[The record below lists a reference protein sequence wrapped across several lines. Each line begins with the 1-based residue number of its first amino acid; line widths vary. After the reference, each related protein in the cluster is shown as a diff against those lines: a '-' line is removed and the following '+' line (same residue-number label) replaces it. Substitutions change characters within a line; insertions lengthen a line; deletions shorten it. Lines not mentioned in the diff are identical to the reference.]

1 MKKFEGDPDILA
13 LFTNT
18 ARAQLTKVNN
28 ALLAVEKKGV
38 KAESLKLIRGEIHTL
53 KGDSRMIGL
62 ESVSGA
68 AHAVED
74 LITELEKAAKGE
86 RGKLVRRIFSLLDA
100 IGAAI
105 ERLPEEV
112 VEIDPAEITAGNAGK
127 AEIDSTAAGASAG
140 SGSSAHI
147 GSSAET
153 EPPPSPTQGRR
164 EDKTEIIT
172 LNVKRIEDLIQ
183 KSSAFPQYFNK
194 FNYIFGQLENLRNE
208 MEADPR
214 PAENA
219 KQLASIV
226 SQFSHELS
234 FYDLGSRQFQSEI
247 TKLKLVPLATVFD
260 QFPRLVRDIAEHT
273 GKAVAFTVKGKDSEL
288 DKTIVERLKT
298 VLIHLLRNAVDH
310 GIESPAAREKA
321 GKPKEG
327 RIVLHASN
335 RGDMV
340 EVEIGDD
347 GAGLDL
353 DRIRETAIE
362 RGILAR
368 EDAGALGAD
377 DTMALI
383 FAPGFSTKEVGSFS
397 GRGVGLDVVARTVKE
412 MNGQVSVKSTRGRGT
427 TFTVS
432 FPLISSFIPITVF
445 LLGERLFGIPSAYI
459 KSVLRVRESD
469 RRDVADRPVIT
480 VEGEDIALIDLN
492 SWLGFGE
499 EPADANKNVIIVS
512 SRDEIS
518 ACVVRDIIYEKKMI
532 IRKTDWLVRACP
544 VVMGAVLS
552 GRERAIPILN
562 VPEIFNKLKET
573 MRGVVRKKAR
583 APGVRDFRQKNIL
596 LVEDSAVSRTRQR
609 DILEGQS
616 FNVFEAAH
624 GKDALALLEKQSFD
638 VVITDIEMPVMNGPE
653 LIRRIRA
660 TEGLERL
667 PVIVMSSY
675 NDNLASLKD
684 LGINT
689 FVDKTKFSVKR
700 LIEAL
705 AGEGIIKSGS
715 GSGGRW

>member
-1 MKKFEGDPDILA
+1 MKTYEGDPDILA
-13 LFTNT
+13 LFMNT

-28 ALLAVEKKGV
+28 ALLAVEKQGV
-38 KAESLKLIRGEIHTL
+38 KAETLKLIRGEVHTL

-62 ESVSGA
+62 DSISGA

-74 LITELEKAAKGE
+74 LVTALEKAAKSE
-86 RGKLVRRIFSLLDA
+86 RGKLVKRIFALLDA
-100 IGAAI
+100 VEAAI
-105 ERLPEEV
+105 ERLPGEV
-112 VEIDPAEITAGNAGK
+112 MDIDPEAVTADRAGEK
-127 AEIDSTAAGASAG
+127 GTAAGTGGSTGKGKPEAAAAPGEERERTETPAG
-140 SGSSAHI
+140 
-147 GSSAET
+147 
-153 EPPPSPTQGRR
+153 RD
-164 EDKTEIIT
+164 DKTEIIN

-194 FNYIFGQLENLRNE
+194 FSYIYGQLEKLRND

-214 PAENA
+214 PAEDA

-260 QFPRLVRDIAEHT
+260 QFPRLVRDVAEHT
-273 GKAVAFTVKGKDSEL
+273 GKSVAFTVKGKDAEL

-310 GIESPAAREKA
+310 GIEDPADREKA

-327 RIVLHASN
+327 RVVLQASN

-353 DRIRETAIE
+353 DRIREKAIE

-368 EDAGALGAD
+368 EDAAALGAD
-377 DTMALI
+377 DTLALI
-383 FAPGFSTKEVGSFS
+383 FASGFSTKEVGSFS
-397 GRGVGLDVVARTVKE
+397 GRGVGLDVVAQTVKE
-412 MNGQVSVKSTRGRGT
+412 LNGQVSVKSTRGRGT

-480 VEGEDIALIDLN
+480 VDGEDIALIDLN
-492 SWLGFGE
+492 AWLGLGE
-499 EPADANKNVIIVS
+499 ELTDANKNIVIVS

-532 IRKTDWLVRACP
+532 IRKTEWLVRTCP

-573 MRGVVRKKAR
+573 TRGVVRKKAR
-583 APGVRDFRQKNIL
+583 APGAKDFRQKNIL

-609 DILEGQS
+609 DILEGQH

-653 LIRRIRA
+653 LIRRIRE

-675 NDNLASLKD
+675 SDNLESLKD
-684 LGINT
+684 SGIST
-689 FVDKTKFSVKR
+689 FVDKTTFSVKR
-700 LIEAL
+700 LLEAL
-705 AGEGIIKSGS
+705 AIEGIIESGAGPRRRS
-715 GSGGRW
+715 